1 MNALMVAFAFTLP
14 YHVMR
19 TAAAAGLRVRVLGD
33 AASAGLRRSR
43 VCRGFDET
51 HSAGDPELLL
61 AEIAELARR
70 HAIDI
75 VFPADDVSTR
85 LLALLGDRL
94 PVRCVPLP
102 DLATFDLLNDKG
114 NFTRFCRD
122 NGVRAPRFWLFDDA
136 AGLRAALRGGEVDL
150 PVTVKP
156 TNRSGGIGVVHIR
169 EPAELDRLDA
179 IDYRAIDYRPVLVQR
194 HVSGEP
200 VSITALCDDGRVVA
214 HVAHQRDARRF
225 RVFADAD
232 LLANIASLAAL
243 TRYRGIINCDAVLRD
258 DGRAFL
264 VECNPRFW
272 YSIYLVMLAGL
283 NFVELAL
290 APGAPALPATLE
302 CRRFRLSL
310 RAILARPWRASRL
323 DWAFLR
329 YNFGDPF
336 AFALQRAKPYD
347 DSEVAVPVDMMTGRA
362 MTGGGIARPA
372 APRLAVS

>member
-1 MNALMVAFAFTLP
+1 MNGLMVAFAFTLP

-19 TAAAAGLRVRVLGD
+19 TAAAAGLGVRVLGD
-33 AASAGLRRSR
+33 AASRGLRRSR
-43 VCRGFDET
+43 VCRGFHET
-51 HSAGDPELLL
+51 RSAGDPDILL

-70 HAIDI
+70 HAIDV

-94 PVRCVPLP
+94 PVRCVKLP
-102 DLATFDLLNDKG
+102 ELATFDLLNDKG
-114 NFTRFCRD
+114 NFTRFCRE
-122 NGVRAPRFWLFDDA
+122 NGVRAPRFWLFDDP

-156 TNRSGGIGVVHIR
+156 TNRSGGVGVVHIR

-179 IDYRAIDYRPVLVQR
+179 IDYRPVLVQR
-194 HVSGEP
+194 HIAGED
-200 VSITALCDDGRVVA
+200 VSITALCEDGRVVA

-232 LLANIASLAAL
+232 LLANIARLAAL
-243 TRYRGIINCDAVLRD
+243 TRYRGILNCDAVLRD

-290 APGAPALPATLE
+290 APGTPALPATLDR
-302 CRRFRLSL
+302 CRFRLSL

-329 YNFGDPF
+329 YNLGDPF
-336 AFALQRAKPYD
+336 AFALQRATPYD
-347 DSEVAVPVDMMTGRA
+347 DSEVAVPVGT
-362 MTGGGIARPA
+362 MTGGMARPA